1 MFFPLSLSP
10 FPSPAACNVLVQ
22 ETAAVYKMSN
32 FGHARN
38 CTLSALFPAA
48 ISLAN
53 LRIGSKSVR
62 AQEKVNYDVSMGTSM
77 GKGQESER
85 VYSNRFAVPSA

>member
-1 MFFPLSLSP
+1 MFFSPL
-10 FPSPAACNVLVQ
+10 ACNVLVQ
-22 ETAAVYKMSN
+22 DTAAVFKMSN

-48 ISLAN
+48 ISLGN

-62 AQEKVNYDVSMGTSM
+62 AQEKVNYDVSMATR
-77 GKGQESER
+77 ER
-85 VYSNRFAVPSA
+85 EREPLLLYFIVPPA

>member
-1 MFFPLSLSP
+1 MFFPLSLS
-10 FPSPAACNVLVQ
+10 ACNVLVQ

-62 AQEKVNYDVSMGTSM
+62 AQEKVNYDVSMGTRWD
-77 GKGQESER
+77 GQVTEQ
-85 VYSNRFAVPSA
+85 VYSNCFAVPSA